1 MALALLVGPANAGK
15 VARLLDLYL
24 ASLERE
30 PVLIVPTRGDVE
42 RVERDLLTRSP
53 GLFGGWIGT
62 FDDLFRRILAREG
75 GDQKPPLKPIQRSL
89 LLSRVV
95 GEASLNGL
103 SASARFPGF
112 ADALGD
118 AIADL
123 ESGLLDPDD
132 VDGDLARLY
141 ASYRSELARLGLS
154 DADLER
160 GRAADLIAGELSAWG
175 GEPLFAYGFEDLTG
189 AQWKLLEALAGRTEV
204 TVSLPYEAGRPVF
217 ASLQRTATDLSALS
231 GDRIEEL
238 GPQDWYDAPALAHLA
253 NTLFEEA
260 NPEPPPLDGAVRFL
274 EAAGSRGALELVGD
288 EILTLLRSGLPA
300 EEIAVVCPSVER
312 YRAPLETA
320 FGSLG
325 VPYAIEG
332 RVSLPKTAFGH
343 ALTGLLRFAWLG
355 GSRRDLFSFLRSP
368 YSGLPRTRADFVEGR
383 LRGRAVSEGTRVE
396 EEALRVLGHPI
407 PALADLR
414 AAEDA
419 GVAVQALARTMLR
432 AAYGLESPP
441 TAPETHLDLRA
452 YESVGDVTSEL
463 EGWAR
468 LTEPVSR
475 EAVVSALEHASVRL
489 PGARDPGYVTVL
501 DLLRVRTRRFAAV
514 FLLGLEEGT
523 FPRRTTETPFLSDDA
538 RRELETKGRG
548 RRLVRPDQLARD
560 RYLFYTACTRPW
572 KRLTLV
578 REAAS
583 DDGRPREPSPFYEEV
598 RSRFAPA
605 EVDRWT
611 RRRLLS
617 ALAWD
622 VERAPTERERLRA
635 TASLAAAD
643 DSEARALAIA
653 NGWERRIER
662 ALTAFSRATR
672 LTHPAVLAELREQ
685 TRYPVTALEMFGDCS
700 SMWLFNRVVDP
711 RTIDAELDPRLRG
724 QVAHQALYKFY
735 SGLPKRMG
743 VDRLDPERLD
753 EGLEFLRECLAEAVA
768 GQVRMDLSDVEL
780 LELEGTLAR
789 DLELFVRQEL
799 ELAFP
804 LVPRR
809 FEVAFGSD
817 RAPVELQ
824 RGLDLGDF
832 TLSGKIDRIDVDPF
846 SARGIVQDYKSGKT
860 SHSAAQ
866 IESEGRLQIPLYILA
881 LRDLVGIEP
890 IGGLYRA
897 LAGSREARGLVRED
911 AKESDLPGLKK
922 ADYLDE
928 EAFWSQVEAA
938 KGLARVAVDRMRAG
952 DVKHDPRSGTCPTWC
967 DRWSMCRVKRA

>member
-1 MALALLVGPANAGK
+1 MALLVGPANAGK

-24 ASLERE
+24 ASLDRE

-62 FDDLFRRILAREG
+62 FDDLFRRILAREAG
-75 GDQKPPLKPIQRSL
+75 GRKPPLTPIQRSL

-95 GEASLNGL
+95 GGASLNGL

-123 ESGLLDPDD
+123 ESGLLGPED

-141 ASYRSELARLGLS
+141 ASYRSELERLELS

-260 NPEPPPLDGAVRFL
+260 SPEPPPLDGAVRFL

-300 EEIAVVCPSVER
+300 QEIAVVCPSVER

-383 LRGRAVSEGTRVE
+383 LRGRAVSEATRVE
-396 EEALRVLGHPI
+396 EEALKVLGHPI

-414 AAEDA
+414 AAEDPGA
-419 GVAVQALARTMLR
+419 AVQALAQTMLR

-441 TAPETHLDLRA
+441 TATETHLDLRA

-463 EGWAR
+463 EG
-468 LTEPVSR
+468 
-475 EAVVSALEHASVRL
+475 
-489 PGARDPGYVTVL
+489 
-501 DLLRVRTRRFAAV
+501 
-514 FLLGLEEGT
+514 
-523 FPRRTTETPFLSDDA
+523 
-538 RRELETKGRG
+538 GRG
-548 RRLVRPDQLARD
+548 SRSPSLGKRSSRRSS
-560 RYLFYTACTRPW
+560 TRPSGFPV
-572 KRLTLV
+572 RGILV
-578 REAAS
+578 MSPSSTSCAFAHGDSRPSFCSGSRKAPFR
-583 DDGRPREPSPFYEEV
+583 DGRPRRRF
-598 RSRFAPA
+598 SRTTPGASS
-605 EVDRWT
+605 
-611 RRRLLS
+611 RRRGAAGASS
-617 ALAWD
+617 ARTSWPATATCSTPLALD
-622 VERAPTERERLRA
+622 PGSGSRSFARRPRTTAGLASRAPSTKKCGAASRRPRWIAGPGGGSCQHSRGTWSVRRPSANGSGRPRPSRRETTPR
-635 TASLAAAD
+635 
-643 DSEARALAIA
+643 ARALAVA

-662 ALTAFSRATR
+662 ALTAFSRETK

-817 RAPVELQ
+817 RAPIELQ

-938 KGLARVAVDRMRAG
+938 KDLARVAVGRMRAG
-952 DVKHDPRSGTCPTWC
+952 DVRHDPRSGTCPTWC

>member
-1 MALALLVGPANAGK
+1 M
-15 VARLLDLYL
+15 
-24 ASLERE
+24 
-30 PVLIVPTRGDVE
+30 
-42 RVERDLLTRSP
+42 
-53 GLFGGWIGT
+53 
-62 FDDLFRRILAREG
+62 
-75 GDQKPPLKPIQRSL
+75 
-89 LLSRVV
+89 
-95 GEASLNGL
+95 
-103 SASARFPGF
+103 
-112 ADALGD
+112 
-118 AIADL
+118 
-123 ESGLLDPDD
+123 
-132 VDGDLARLY
+132 
-141 ASYRSELARLGLS
+141 
-154 DADLER
+154 
-160 GRAADLIAGELSAWG
+160 
-175 GEPLFAYGFEDLTG
+175 
-189 AQWKLLEALAGRTEV
+189 
-204 TVSLPYEAGRPVF
+204 
-217 ASLQRTATDLSALS
+217 
-231 GDRIEEL
+231 
-238 GPQDWYDAPALAHLA
+238 
-253 NTLFEEA
+253 
-260 NPEPPPLDGAVRFL
+260 
-274 EAAGSRGALELVGD
+274 
-288 EILTLLRSGLPA
+288 
-300 EEIAVVCPSVER
+300 
-312 YRAPLETA
+312 
-320 FGSLG
+320 
-325 VPYAIEG
+325 
-332 RVSLPKTAFGH
+332 
-343 ALTGLLRFAWLG
+343 
-355 GSRRDLFSFLRSP
+355 
-368 YSGLPRTRADFVEGR
+368 
-383 LRGRAVSEGTRVE
+383 
-396 EEALRVLGHPI
+396 
-407 PALADLR
+407 
-414 AAEDA
+414 
-419 GVAVQALARTMLR
+419 
-432 AAYGLESPP
+432 
-441 TAPETHLDLRA
+441 
-452 YESVGDVTSEL
+452 TSEL

-489 PGARDPGYVTVL
+489 PGARDPGYVAVL

-635 TASLAAAD
+635 TASLAAGD
-643 DSEARALAIA
+643 DSEARALAVA

-662 ALTAFSRATR
+662 ALTAFSRETK

-809 FEVAFGSD
+809 FEVAFGSE
-817 RAPVELQ
+817 RAPIELQ

-866 IESEGRLQIPLYILA
+866 IESEGQASDPA
-881 LRDLVGIEP
+881 LHPCPAGPGRHRADR
-890 IGGLYRA
+890 RA
-897 LAGSREARGLVRED
+897 LPRTGRLAGGARARPRGC
-911 AKESDLPGLKK
+911 
-922 ADYLDE
+922 
-928 EAFWSQVEAA
+928 
-938 KGLARVAVDRMRAG
+938 KGV
-952 DVKHDPRSGTCPTWC
+952 
-967 DRWSMCRVKRA
+967 